1 MTSILRR
8 AASSC
13 VTTSQRLIKSPV
25 NVYCL
30 KLLRASLTKLLSGRV
45 ASHTRSS
52 PAHFNAANTKF
63 TRGSISEQRVGLI
76 GNSHLDCPDVELYSY
91 KHTYRGMPHGQ
102 TAVLAQ
108 TDADTNTLS
117 AVNSSPLCLLR
128 GSCHSSSRRQFN
140 DSEFVCHEF
149 MMKCGK
155 NEDASR

>member
-91 KHTYRGMPHGQ
+91 
-102 TAVLAQ
+102 
-108 TDADTNTLS
+108 TNTHIEGCLMGKQQCWHRQMQTQTRYQQFS
-117 AVNSSPLCLLR
+117 TVFTSWFMSLLQQEAV
-128 GSCHSSSRRQFN
+128 
-140 DSEFVCHEF
+140 
-149 MMKCGK
+149 
-155 NEDASR
+155 